1 MDIDDLIEIGTIVGV
16 LGLKGEVK
24 VKIATDFPER
34 FTKAGERW
42 LKVKGNSSPQKVE
55 LVKGRV
61 IPGKDVYVVK
71 LDGVDDRNQA
81 EALKGGILYVD
92 KCDRPK
98 LQKDEYHVRDL
109 IGLEV
114 YNQEDKENIGIVIDV
129 FSAGNDIL
137 EVKLHKQPEIEI
149 NPKNEPN
156 LENISR
162 ISKRKKF
169 KPKKIKEKT
178 ILIPFVQE
186 IVPIVDLDKKII
198 EINPP
203 LGLINDNQAQ
213 ESQ

>member
-1 MDIDDLIEIGTIVGV
+1 LEIDDLVEIGTIVGV

-24 VKIATDFPER
+24 VRQTTDFPER

-42 LKVKGNSSPQKVE
+42 LRVKGALLPQKVE

-61 IPGKDVYVVK
+61 VPGKDVYVVK
-71 LDGVDDRNQA
+71 LAQINDRTQA

-92 KCDRPK
+92 KCDRPP
-98 LQKDEYHVRDL
+98 LEKDEYHVSDL

-114 YNQEDKENIGIVIDV
+114 YNQQNRENIGIIKDV

-137 EVKLHKQPEIEI
+137 EVKLHQQPEITD
-149 NPKNEPN
+149 KKKQTN
-156 LENISR
+156 LENITR
-162 ISKRKKF
+162 VSKRKKF
-169 KPKKIKEKT
+169 RPKQVKEKT
-178 ILIPFVQE
+178 VLIPFVQE
-186 IVPIVDLDKKII
+186 IVPVVDLNKKII

-203 LGLINDNQAQ
+203 LGLLDDNQAE